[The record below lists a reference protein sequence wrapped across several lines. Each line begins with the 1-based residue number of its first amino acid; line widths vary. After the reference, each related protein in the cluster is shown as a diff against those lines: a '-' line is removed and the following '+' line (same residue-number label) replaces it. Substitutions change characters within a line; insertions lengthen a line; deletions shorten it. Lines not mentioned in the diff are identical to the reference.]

1 MNTNVIFKT
10 IGFAGFVFGVGAM
23 AFAVYKRNEKIKLQ
37 EATAEALVLTD
48 MAKDIAKENFS
59 GANGATARVKSYL
72 CSDGKR
78 KWFSRTPCRPTGG
91 ITPPPR
97 TCKELVSD
105 IGNLEIWIREN
116 GTDPKTNLKLAQLKA
131 QYKEMC
137 GGNPLE
143 RQSGDYC
150 ETKSGSGTW
159 QGTGGNSGYCR
170 LSATN
175 VA

>member
-78 KWFSRTPCRPTGG
+78 KWFSRTPCT
-91 ITPPPR
+91 I
-97 TCKELVSD
+97 S
-105 IGNLEIWIREN
+105 N
-116 GTDPKTNLKLAQLKA
+116 
-131 QYKEMC
+131 
-137 GGNPLE
+137 GNPLG
-143 RQSGDYC
+143 RDVRDYC
-150 ETKSGSGTW
+150 TTADGSDGSWTRDNRRNW
-159 QGTGGNSGYCR
+159 VCKAK
-170 LSATN
+170 AT
-175 VA
+175 AM